1 MVSLR
6 WGNMFGIDRK
16 WSNIIARL
24 KNLNQ
29 CLWLRVKPKSN
40 FYNEHIICSSNHYY
54 IPCLMWKVKI
64 ILYLNTS
71 NFKEVLIILS
81 VKTES
86 KKCLVLYTTNWC
98 YSTSTFLAGCWWLE
112 YWSCKNDMLIYD
124 THIQYFWFFIKKFTS
139 AYIFLKKDKI
149 YSDTFFTHTHTT
161 CCTVLEN

>member
-1 MVSLR
+1 MKLIHASLFAAFFMCIMVSLR

-71 NFKEVLIILS
+71 NFKEVLITREL
-81 VKTES
+81 
-86 KKCLVLYTTNWC
+86 KKCYHQLGV
-98 YSTSTFLAGCWWLE
+98 TFLAGCWWLE
-112 YWSCKNDMLIYD
+112 HKEYSIRERHVDIRWYD
-124 THIQYFWFFIKKFTS
+124 TYPVFL
-139 AYIFLKKDKI
+139 IF
-149 YSDTFFTHTHTT
+149 H
-161 CCTVLEN
+161 

>member
-1 MVSLR
+1 MQASSLLFWGCIMVSLR

-71 NFKEVLIILS
+71 NFKEVLIAENKR
-81 VKTES
+81 VKEMLPPT
-86 KKCLVLYTTNWC
+86 LTWC
-98 YSTSTFLAGCWWLE
+98 YLFCWWLE
-112 YWSCKNDMLIYD
+112 YWSIVRERHVDIRWYD
-124 THIQYFWFFIKKFTS
+124 TYPVFL
-139 AYIFLKKDKI
+139 IF
-149 YSDTFFTHTHTT
+149 H
-161 CCTVLEN
+161 

>member
-1 MVSLR
+1 MQASSLIILKCIMVSLR

-54 IPCLMWKVKI
+54 SMCLMWKVKI

-71 NFKEVLIILS
+71 NFKEVLIMTPKLRVRNAWFSIPPTG
-81 VKTES
+81 V
-86 KKCLVLYTTNWC
+86 
-98 YSTSTFLAGCWWLE
+98 TFLAGG
-112 YWSCKNDMLIYD
+112 WSSKNDMLIYD
-124 THIQYFWFFIKKFTS
+124 TYPEYLWFFIKKF
-139 AYIFLKKDKI
+139 YIF
-149 YSDTFFTHTHTT
+149 
-161 CCTVLEN
+161 